1 MVLCKSRS
9 SALFLLSL
17 VFLELILVSYY
28 VPQVEASKKRIM
40 RKLRKIKVCAH
51 APSLTP
57 T

>member
-51 APSLTP
+51 APSLTL